1 MDDRTVLVLNGPNLN
16 LLGEREPEVYG
27 SATLADVEALCL
39 EAVERAGLVLDFRQS
54 NHEGTLVDWVQEGR
68 AGIAGL
74 VVNAAGYTHTSVA
87 LRDALSACRVPRVE
101 VHISDIHAREEFRHH
116 SYLTDV
122 CDHHVIGH
130 GVQGYAEAIAWVG
143 ERRAERDLPALWRSP
158 EWRADIEA
166 WLLPALAGAGCAPSP
181 PRSSRIG

>member
-27 SATLADVEALCL
+27 TATLADVEALCRTTAAAHGL
-39 EAVERAGLVLDFRQS
+39 AVDFRQT
-54 NHEGTLVDWVQEGR
+54 NAEGTLIDWVQEGR
-68 AGIAGL
+68 SGTAGIVL
-74 VVNAAGYTHTSVA
+74 NAAGYTHTSIA

-101 VHISDIHAREEFRHH
+101 VHISDISAREEFRHH

-130 GVQGYAEAIAWVG
+130 GVQGYVEAIDWVA
-143 ERRAERDLPALWRSP
+143 ERRA
-158 EWRADIEA
+158 RA
-166 WLLPALAGAGCAPSP
+166 
-181 PRSSRIG
+181 

>member
-1 MDDRTVLVLNGPNLN
+1 MDERTVLVLNGPNLN
-16 LLGEREPEVYG
+16 LLGEREPEIYG
-27 SATLADVEALCL
+27 HTTLADVEALC
-39 EAVERAGLVLDFRQS
+39 RAAAEPLGLVVDFRQT

-68 AGIAGL
+68 ADIAGI

-101 VHISDIHAREEFRHH
+101 VHISDIGQREEFRHR

-130 GVQGYAEAIAWVG
+130 GVQGYAEAVTWV
-143 ERRAERDLPALWRSP
+143 AEHR
-158 EWRADIEA
+158 
-166 WLLPALAGAGCAPSP
+166 GT
-181 PRSSRIG
+181 

>member
-27 SATLADVEALCL
+27 SATLADVEALCRAAA
-39 EAVERAGLVLDFRQS
+39 EPAGLTVDFRQT

-68 AGIAGL
+68 AGIAGI

-130 GVQGYAEAIAWVG
+130 GVQGYAEAVEWIAG
-143 ERRAERDLPALWRSP
+143 RRA
-158 EWRADIEA
+158 RA
-166 WLLPALAGAGCAPSP
+166 
-181 PRSSRIG
+181 

>member
-39 EAVERAGLVLDFRQS
+39 EAVERAGLLLDFRQS

-87 LRDALSACRVPRVE
+87 LRDALAAIPVPVVE
-101 VHISDIHAREEFRHH
+101 VHISNVHTREEFRHH
-116 SYLTDV
+116 S
-122 CDHHVIGH
+122 VISAVAT
-130 GVQGYAEAIAWVG
+130 GVIAGLGVTGYE
-143 ERRAERDLPALWRSP
+143 LALR
-158 EWRADIEA
+158 
-166 WLLPALAGAGCAPSP
+166 ALAAH
-181 PRSSRIG
+181 R